1 VGIKEYVSLKVRGLR
16 LPWRKSKVSAEDF
29 DFEDLAKIIVSDAL
43 YNRAVMSPETLSIYH
58 RMIAAPREAANR
70 KEGARLCGQLFY
82 ELIAT
87 FAREA
92 GKAAPD
98 NPKAVVEFVK
108 NELKGF
114 ETPEATERRERATL
128 NELFKLLGTNRR
140 V

>member
-1 VGIKEYVSLKVRGLR
+1 
-16 LPWRKSKVSAEDF
+16 
-29 DFEDLAKIIVSDAL
+29 
-43 YNRAVMSPETLSIYH
+43 
-58 RMIAAPREAANR
+58 MIAAPSEAADSE
-70 KEGARLCGQLFY
+70 EGARLSGQLFY

-87 FAREA
+87 FAHEA

-98 NPKAVVEFVK
+98 NLKAAVEFVK
-108 NELKGF
+108 NELRGF